1 MYFFKK
7 RNGFWGHYEQYPS
20 GSEDSFRKII
30 RDMPHSKHEIILV
43 RRFDDRIYYIYLCP
57 LNKRE
62 VIGIGIISDYYCLDF
77 EQLIISFRIVVENII
92 KEKVIIKKNGKT
104 YAFKPNSLSDEH
116 VIIDIFLRKNDMRIN
131 GDSVN
136 SANLSISKSD
146 VVECVF
152 EERGSAWIVEQL
164 TGGYHNI
171 NISYSG
177 NTKYRDENPILNN
190 FIWGW
195 KTWTLFCI
203 MSFIILALSFGI
215 MSNPILKSQ
224 FRYTIEKYIP

>member
-7 RNGFWGHYEQYPS
+7 RSGFWRHYEQYPS
-20 GSEDSFRKII
+20 GSENSFRKII
-30 RDMPHSKHEIILV
+30 RDTPHSKHEIILV
-43 RRFDDRIYYIYLCP
+43 RRFDDRIHYIYLCP
-57 LNKRE
+57 LNKRD
-62 VIGIGIISDYYCLDF
+62 VFGIGIISDYYCSDF
-77 EQLIISFRIVVENII
+77 EQLIISFRNLVENII

-104 YAFKPNSLSDEH
+104 YIFKPNSLFDEH
-116 VIIDIFLRKNDMRIN
+116 VIIDIFLRKNDLRVN
-131 GDSVN
+131 GNSVN
-136 SANLSISKSD
+136 SVNLSISKSD

-177 NTKYRDENPILNN
+177 NTKYRDEKPIQNN
-190 FIWGW
+190 FKWGW

-203 MSFIILALSFGI
+203 MSFIILALSFVI

-224 FRYTIEKYIP
+224 FQYTVEKYIP